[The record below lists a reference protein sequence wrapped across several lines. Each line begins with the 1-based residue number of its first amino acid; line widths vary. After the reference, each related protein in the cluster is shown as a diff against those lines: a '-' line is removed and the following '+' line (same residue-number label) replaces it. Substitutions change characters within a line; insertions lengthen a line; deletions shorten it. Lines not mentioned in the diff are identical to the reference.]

1 MKDFLGRGEK
11 EQGHYTRQ
19 RKKKVG
25 WLLQIYFPLEDGSGS
40 IWQIT

>member
-19 RKKKVG
+19 RKKSWLVIANLLSVG
-25 WLLQIYFPLEDGSGS
+25 GW
-40 IWQIT
+40 

>member
-1 MKDFLGRGEK
+1 MKDFLGRGRRNKDIILGK
-11 EQGHYTRQ
+11 E
-19 RKKKVG
+19 KKVG